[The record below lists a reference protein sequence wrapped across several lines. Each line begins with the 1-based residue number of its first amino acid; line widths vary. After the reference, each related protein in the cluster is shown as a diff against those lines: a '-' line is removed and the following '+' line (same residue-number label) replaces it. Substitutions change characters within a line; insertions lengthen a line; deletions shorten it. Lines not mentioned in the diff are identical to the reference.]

1 MTTPQLARHIAK
13 RLDSTSDA
21 VSQNTADTLRS
32 LADQVDSLSRT
43 VDLIN
48 AECIRLA
55 RERDEVKLELIELQA
70 RQFDRRSQARP

>member
-21 VSQNTADTLRS
+21 SSQNTADTLRS
-32 LADQVDSLSRT
+32 LADQVDALSRT

-55 RERDEVKLELIELQA
+55 RERDEIKLELTELQA
-70 RQFDRRSQARP
+70 AQFDRRSQTRP